1 MAANMY
7 DQAAQAQF
15 INTYAPINFGEL
27 YRIGAAQKAAID
39 EAAQQFGAQLQKFNE
54 FQSPS
59 LIDTQRYYDLTV
71 GRNDFQNAINQMVS
85 NPDALKD
92 AAFRSQL
99 QSMINSVDYVALSN
113 LKSSRDAMLKRQE
126 INQKLMLENRFN
138 PLWHDVDFANYDTLG
153 SKKIFDDIT
162 PLPYMSVRELVEPYV
177 NNLKGE
183 FLGSKNG
190 FLWNGVTDEM
200 TDAQLQK
207 NLSSIQNTP
216 QYQKYL
222 ETYQKMGLN
231 PEQAQQQLLNE
242 IYTAGREYTWNK
254 ADRDPVAIEN
264 MRLQRKY
271 ASAANTANNLLNL
284 TRVLESDA
292 TRNHLLRFTNLTP
305 QEVDAF
311 AEQGFKA
318 LSPEKQ
324 QEVLNLKNPGYVE
337 SKMKNY
343 YDQVLKDTRRRSTAE
358 NAVIDLMS
366 TPISYEAS
374 DKYAAY
380 GTTGKQDKDGFYTA
394 NNSSNFKLAKELVYN
409 TIGKDTDKGLQKF
422 ISLWNDG
429 NNFSN
434 FKISSDQR
442 MISDGNDIYI
452 VKHAYIPEDQL
463 LKARIDRKSLSALGT
478 PVTVD
483 AGPKTTERYDN
494 RGNLES
500 TTTSSSTPVKTIRI
514 TVLQQLPR
522 SGEAAI
528 TSDAAWMD
536 KNLGIQTKTQDIQ
549 DMLSQE
555 ENL

>member
-15 INTYAPINFGEL
+15 INTYVPINFGEL
-27 YRIGAAQKAAID
+27 YRIGAAQKAAVD
-39 EAAQQFGAQLQKFNE
+39 EAAQQFGTQLQKFGE

-59 LIDTQRYYDLTV
+59 QIDTQRYYDLTI
-71 GRNDFQNAINQMVS
+71 GRQDFQNAINQMVS

-99 QSMINSVDYVALSN
+99 QSMINSVDYGTLSN
-113 LKSSRDAMLKRQE
+113 LRSSRDAMLKRQE
-126 INQKLMLENRFN
+126 VNQKLMLENRFN
-138 PLWHDVDFANYDTLG
+138 PLWHDVDFANYDTVN
-153 SKKIFDDIT
+153 SKIFDDIT

-183 FLGSKNG
+183 FLGAKNG

-254 ADRDPVAIEN
+254 ADRDPMAIEN

-292 TRNHLLRFTNLTP
+292 TRNHLLKFTNLTP

-409 TIGKDTDKGLQKF
+409 TIGKDADKGLQKF

-442 MISDGNDIYI
+442 MISDGNDIYV

>member
-138 PLWHDVDFANYDTLG
+138 LLWHDVDFANYDTLG

-216 QYQKYL
+216 QYQKHL

-409 TIGKDTDKGLQKF
+409 TIGKDADKGLQKF

>member
-126 INQKLMLENRFN
+126 INQRLMLENRFN
-138 PLWHDVDFANYDTLG
+138 PLWHDVDFTNYDTLG

-409 TIGKDTDKGLQKF
+409 TIGKDADKGLQKF

-522 SGEAAI
+522 GGEAAI

>member
-15 INTYAPINFGEL
+15 INTYVPINFGEL
-27 YRIGAAQKAAID
+27 YRIGAAQKAAVD
-39 EAAQQFGAQLQKFNE
+39 EAAQQFGTQLQKFGE

-59 LIDTQRYYDLTV
+59 QIDTQRYYDLTI
-71 GRNDFQNAINQMVS
+71 GRQDFQNAINQMVS

-99 QSMINSVDYVALSN
+99 QSMINSVDYGTLSN
-113 LKSSRDAMLKRQE
+113 LRSSRDAMLKRQE
-126 INQKLMLENRFN
+126 VNQKLMLENRFN
-138 PLWHDVDFANYDTLG
+138 PLWHDVDFANYDTVN
-153 SKKIFDDIT
+153 SKIFDDIT

-183 FLGSKNG
+183 FLGAKNG
-190 FLWNGVTDEM
+190 FLWNSVTDEM

-254 ADRDPVAIEN
+254 ADRDPMAIEN

-292 TRNHLLRFTNLTP
+292 TRNHLLKFTNLTP

-374 DKYAAY
+374 DKYATY

-409 TIGKDTDKGLQKF
+409 TIGKDADKGLQKF

-442 MISDGNDIYI
+442 MISDGNDIYV

-549 DMLSQE
+549 DMLSQK

>member
-15 INTYAPINFGEL
+15 INTYVPINFGEL
-27 YRIGAAQKAAID
+27 YRIGAAQKAAVD
-39 EAAQQFGAQLQKFNE
+39 EAAQQFGTQLQKFGE

-59 LIDTQRYYDLTV
+59 QIDTQRYYDLTI
-71 GRNDFQNAINQMVS
+71 GRQDFQNAINQMVS

-99 QSMINSVDYVALSN
+99 QSMINSVDYGTLSN
-113 LKSSRDAMLKRQE
+113 LRSSRDAMLKRQE
-126 INQKLMLENRFN
+126 VNQKLMLENRFN
-138 PLWHDVDFANYDTLG
+138 PLWHDVDFANYDTVN
-153 SKKIFDDIT
+153 SKIFDDIT

-183 FLGSKNG
+183 FLGAKNG

-254 ADRDPVAIEN
+254 ADRDPMAIEN

-292 TRNHLLRFTNLTP
+292 TRNHLLKFTNLTP

-409 TIGKDTDKGLQKF
+409 TIGKDADKGLQKF

-463 LKARIDRKSLSALGT
+463 LKTRIDRKSLSALGT

>member
-15 INTYAPINFGEL
+15 INTYVPINFGEL
-27 YRIGAAQKAAID
+27 YRIGAAQKAAVD
-39 EAAQQFGAQLQKFNE
+39 EAAQQFGTQLQKFGE

-59 LIDTQRYYDLTV
+59 QIDTQRYYDLTI
-71 GRNDFQNAINQMVS
+71 GRQDFQNAINQMVS

-99 QSMINSVDYVALSN
+99 QSMINSVDYGTLSN
-113 LKSSRDAMLKRQE
+113 LRSSRDAMLKRQE
-126 INQKLMLENRFN
+126 VNQKLMLENRFN
-138 PLWHDVDFANYDTLG
+138 PLWHDVDFANYDTVN
-153 SKKIFDDIT
+153 SKIFDDIT

-183 FLGSKNG
+183 FLGAKNG

-254 ADRDPVAIEN
+254 ADRDPMAIEN

-292 TRNHLLRFTNLTP
+292 TRNHLLKFTNLAP

-409 TIGKDTDKGLQKF
+409 TIGKDADKGLQKF

-442 MISDGNDIYI
+442 MISDGNDIYV

-483 AGPKTTERYDN
+483 AGPKTTEIYDN

>member
-15 INTYAPINFGEL
+15 INTYVPINFGEL
-27 YRIGAAQKAAID
+27 YRIGAAQKAAVD
-39 EAAQQFGAQLQKFNE
+39 EAAQQFGTQLQKFGE

-59 LIDTQRYYDLTV
+59 QIDTQRYYDLTI
-71 GRNDFQNAINQMVS
+71 GRQDFQNAINQMVS

-99 QSMINSVDYVALSN
+99 QSMINSVDYGTLSN
-113 LKSSRDAMLKRQE
+113 LRSSRDAMLKRQE
-126 INQKLMLENRFN
+126 VNQKLMLENRFN
-138 PLWHDVDFANYDTLG
+138 PLWHDVDFANYDTVN
-153 SKKIFDDIT
+153 SKIFDDIT

-183 FLGSKNG
+183 FLGAKNG

-254 ADRDPVAIEN
+254 ADRDPMAIEN

-292 TRNHLLRFTNLTP
+292 TRNHLLKFTNLTP

-324 QEVLNLKNPGYVE
+324 QAVLNLKNPGYVE

-409 TIGKDTDKGLQKF
+409 TIGKDADKGLQKF

>member
-15 INTYAPINFGEL
+15 INTYVPINFGEL
-27 YRIGAAQKAAID
+27 YRIGAAQKAAVD
-39 EAAQQFGAQLQKFNE
+39 EAAQQFGTQLQKFGE

-59 LIDTQRYYDLTV
+59 QVDTQRYYDLTI
-71 GRNDFQNAINQMVS
+71 GRQDFQNAINQMVS

-99 QSMINSVDYVALSN
+99 QSMINSVDYGTLSN
-113 LKSSRDAMLKRQE
+113 LRSSRDAMLKRQE
-126 INQKLMLENRFN
+126 VNQKLMLENRFN
-138 PLWHDVDFANYDTLG
+138 LLWHDVDFANYDTVN
-153 SKKIFDDIT
+153 SKIFDDIT
-162 PLPYMSVRELVEPYV
+162 PLPYMSIRELVEPYV

-183 FLGSKNG
+183 FLGAKNG

-254 ADRDPVAIEN
+254 ADRDPMAIEN

-292 TRNHLLRFTNLTP
+292 TRNHLLKFTNLTP

-409 TIGKDTDKGLQKF
+409 TIGKDADKGLQKF

-442 MISDGNDIYI
+442 MISDGNDIYV

>member
-15 INTYAPINFGEL
+15 INTYVPINFGEL
-27 YRIGAAQKAAID
+27 YRIGAAQKAAVD
-39 EAAQQFGAQLQKFNE
+39 EAAQQFGTQLQKFGE

-59 LIDTQRYYDLTV
+59 QIDTQRYYDLTI
-71 GRNDFQNAINQMVS
+71 GRQDFQNAINQMVS

-99 QSMINSVDYVALSN
+99 QSMINSVDYGTLSN
-113 LKSSRDAMLKRQE
+113 LRSSRDAMLKRQE

-138 PLWHDVDFANYDTLG
+138 PLWHDVDFANYDTVN
-153 SKKIFDDIT
+153 SKIFDDIA

-183 FLGSKNG
+183 FLGAKNG

-216 QYQKYL
+216 QYQKHL

-254 ADRDPVAIEN
+254 ANRDPMAIEN

-271 ASAANTANNLLNL
+271 AFAANTANNLLNL

-292 TRNHLLRFTNLTP
+292 TRNHLLKFTNLTP

-409 TIGKDTDKGLQKF
+409 TIGKDADKGLQKF

-442 MISDGNDIYI
+442 MISDGNDIYV

>member
-15 INTYAPINFGEL
+15 INTYVPINFGEL
-27 YRIGAAQKAAID
+27 YRIGAAQKAAVD
-39 EAAQQFGAQLQKFNE
+39 EAAQQFGTQLQKFGE

-59 LIDTQRYYDLTV
+59 QIDTQRYYDLTI
-71 GRNDFQNAINQMVS
+71 GRQDFQNAINQMVS

-99 QSMINSVDYVALSN
+99 QSMINSVDYGTLSN
-113 LKSSRDAMLKRQE
+113 LRSSRDAMLKRQE
-126 INQKLMLENRFN
+126 VNQKLMLENRFN
-138 PLWHDVDFANYDTLG
+138 PLWHDVDFANYDTVN
-153 SKKIFDDIT
+153 SKIFDDIT

-183 FLGSKNG
+183 FLGAKNG

-242 IYTAGREYTWNK
+242 IYTAGREYTRNK
-254 ADRDPVAIEN
+254 ADRDPMAIEN

-292 TRNHLLRFTNLTP
+292 TRNHLLKFTNLTP

-409 TIGKDTDKGLQKF
+409 TIGKDADKGLQKF

-442 MISDGNDIYI
+442 MISDGNDIYV

>member
-15 INTYAPINFGEL
+15 INTYVPINFGEL
-27 YRIGAAQKAAID
+27 YRIGAAQKAAVD
-39 EAAQQFGAQLQKFNE
+39 EAAQQFGTQLQKFGE

-59 LIDTQRYYDLTV
+59 QIDTQRYYDLTI
-71 GRNDFQNAINQMVS
+71 GRQDFQNAINQMVS

-99 QSMINSVDYVALSN
+99 QSMINSVDYGTLSN
-113 LKSSRDAMLKRQE
+113 LRSSRDAMLKRQE
-126 INQKLMLENRFN
+126 VNQKLMLENRFN
-138 PLWHDVDFANYDTLG
+138 PLWHDVDFANYDTVN
-153 SKKIFDDIT
+153 SKIFDDIA

-183 FLGSKNG
+183 FLGAKNG

-254 ADRDPVAIEN
+254 ADRDPMAIEN

-292 TRNHLLRFTNLTP
+292 TRNHLLKFTNLTP

-409 TIGKDTDKGLQKF
+409 TIGKDADKGLQKF

-442 MISDGNDIYI
+442 MISDGNDIYV

>member
-15 INTYAPINFGEL
+15 INTYVPINFGEL
-27 YRIGAAQKAAID
+27 YRIGAAQKAAVD
-39 EAAQQFGAQLQKFNE
+39 EAAQQFGTQLQKFGE

-59 LIDTQRYYDLTV
+59 QIDTQRYYDLTI
-71 GRNDFQNAINQMVS
+71 GRQDFQNAINQMVS

-99 QSMINSVDYVALSN
+99 QSMINSVDYGTLSN
-113 LKSSRDAMLKRQE
+113 LRSSRDAMLKRQE
-126 INQKLMLENRFN
+126 VNQKLMLENRFN
-138 PLWHDVDFANYDTLG
+138 PLWHDVDFANYDTVN
-153 SKKIFDDIT
+153 SKIFDDIT

-183 FLGSKNG
+183 FLGAKNG

-254 ADRDPVAIEN
+254 ADRDPMAIEN

-292 TRNHLLRFTNLTP
+292 TRNHLLKFTNITP

-409 TIGKDTDKGLQKF
+409 TIGKDADKGLQKF

>member
-15 INTYAPINFGEL
+15 INTYVPINFGEL
-27 YRIGAAQKAAID
+27 YRIGAAQKAAVD
-39 EAAQQFGAQLQKFNE
+39 EAAQQFGTQLQKFGE

-59 LIDTQRYYDLTV
+59 QIDTQRYYDLTI
-71 GRNDFQNAINQMVS
+71 GRQDFQNAINQMVS

-99 QSMINSVDYVALSN
+99 QSMINSVDYGTLSN
-113 LKSSRDAMLKRQE
+113 LRSSRDAMLKRQE
-126 INQKLMLENRFN
+126 VNQKLMLENRFN
-138 PLWHDVDFANYDTLG
+138 PLWHDVDFANYDTVN
-153 SKKIFDDIT
+153 SKIFDDIT
-162 PLPYMSVRELVEPYV
+162 PLPYISVRELVEPYV

-183 FLGSKNG
+183 FLGAKNG

-254 ADRDPVAIEN
+254 ADRDPMAIEN

-292 TRNHLLRFTNLTP
+292 TRNHLLKFTNLTP

-409 TIGKDTDKGLQKF
+409 TIGKDADKGLQKF

-442 MISDGNDIYI
+442 MISDGNDIYV

>member
-39 EAAQQFGAQLQKFNE
+39 EAAQQFGAQLQRFNE

-99 QSMINSVDYVALSN
+99 QSMINSVDYAALSN

-126 INQKLMLENRFN
+126 INQRLMLENRFN

-183 FLGSKNG
+183 FIGSKNG

-409 TIGKDTDKGLQKF
+409 TIGKDADKGLQKF

>member
-15 INTYAPINFGEL
+15 INTYVPINFGEL
-27 YRIGAAQKAAID
+27 YRIGAAQKAAVD
-39 EAAQQFGAQLQKFNE
+39 EAAQQFGTQLQKFGE

-59 LIDTQRYYDLTV
+59 QVDTQRYYDLTI
-71 GRNDFQNAINQMVS
+71 GRQDFQNAINQMVS

-99 QSMINSVDYVALSN
+99 QSMINSVDYGTLSN
-113 LKSSRDAMLKRQE
+113 LRSSRDAMLKRQE
-126 INQKLMLENRFN
+126 VNQKLMLENRFN
-138 PLWHDVDFANYDTLG
+138 PLWHDVDFANYDTVN
-153 SKKIFDDIT
+153 SKIFDDIT

-183 FLGSKNG
+183 FLGAKNG

-254 ADRDPVAIEN
+254 ADRDPMAIEN

-292 TRNHLLRFTNLTP
+292 TRNHLLKFTNLTP

-409 TIGKDTDKGLQKF
+409 TIGKDADKGLQKF

-442 MISDGNDIYI
+442 MISDGNDIYV

>member
-15 INTYAPINFGEL
+15 INTYVPINFGEL
-27 YRIGAAQKAAID
+27 YRIGAAQKAAVD
-39 EAAQQFGAQLQKFNE
+39 EAAQQFGTQLQKFGE

-59 LIDTQRYYDLTV
+59 QVDTQRYYDLTI
-71 GRNDFQNAINQMVS
+71 GRQDFQNAINQMVS

-99 QSMINSVDYVALSN
+99 QSMINSVDYGTLSN
-113 LKSSRDAMLKRQE
+113 LRSSRDAMLKRQE
-126 INQKLMLENRFN
+126 VNQKLMLENRFN
-138 PLWHDVDFANYDTLG
+138 PLWHDVDFANYDTVN
-153 SKKIFDDIT
+153 SKIFDDIT
-162 PLPYMSVRELVEPYV
+162 PLPYMSIRELVEPYV

-183 FLGSKNG
+183 FLGAKNG

-254 ADRDPVAIEN
+254 ADRDPMAIEN

-292 TRNHLLRFTNLTP
+292 TRNHLLKFTNLTP

-409 TIGKDTDKGLQKF
+409 TIGKDADKGLQKF

-549 DMLSQE
+549 DMLSQK

>member
-15 INTYAPINFGEL
+15 INTYVPINFGEL
-27 YRIGAAQKAAID
+27 YRIGAAQKAAVD
-39 EAAQQFGAQLQKFNE
+39 EAAQQFGTQLQKFGE

-59 LIDTQRYYDLTV
+59 QIDTQRYYDLTI
-71 GRNDFQNAINQMVS
+71 GRQDFQNAINQMVS

-99 QSMINSVDYVALSN
+99 QSMINSVDYGTLSN
-113 LKSSRDAMLKRQE
+113 LRSSRDAMLKRQE
-126 INQKLMLENRFN
+126 VNQKLMLENRFN
-138 PLWHDVDFANYDTLG
+138 PLWHDVDFANYDTVN
-153 SKKIFDDIT
+153 SKIFDDIT

-183 FLGSKNG
+183 FLGAKNG

-254 ADRDPVAIEN
+254 ADRDPMAIEN

-292 TRNHLLRFTNLTP
+292 TRNHLLKFTNLTP

-409 TIGKDTDKGLQKF
+409 TIGKDADKGLQKF

-514 TVLQQLPR
+514 TVLHQLPR

>member
-15 INTYAPINFGEL
+15 INTYSPINFGEL

-126 INQKLMLENRFN
+126 INQRLMLENRFN
-138 PLWHDVDFANYDTLG
+138 PLWHDVDFTNYDTLG

-292 TRNHLLRFTNLTP
+292 TRNHLLKFTNLTP

-409 TIGKDTDKGLQKF
+409 TIGKDADKGLQKF

>member
-15 INTYAPINFGEL
+15 INTYVPINFGEL

-138 PLWHDVDFANYDTLG
+138 LLWHDVDFANYDTLG

-162 PLPYMSVRELVEPYV
+162 PIPYMSVRELVEPYV

-216 QYQKYL
+216 QYQKHL

-409 TIGKDTDKGLQKF
+409 TIGKDADKGLQKF

>member
-15 INTYAPINFGEL
+15 INTYVPINFGEL
-27 YRIGAAQKAAID
+27 YRIGAAQKAAVD
-39 EAAQQFGAQLQKFNE
+39 EAAQQFGTQLQKFGE

-59 LIDTQRYYDLTV
+59 QIDTQRYYDLTI
-71 GRNDFQNAINQMVS
+71 GRQDFQNAINQMVS

-99 QSMINSVDYVALSN
+99 QSMINSVDYGTLSN
-113 LKSSRDAMLKRQE
+113 LRSSRDAMLKRQE
-126 INQKLMLENRFN
+126 VNQKLMLENRFN
-138 PLWHDVDFANYDTLG
+138 PLWHDVDFANYDTVN
-153 SKKIFDDIT
+153 SKIFDDIT

-183 FLGSKNG
+183 FLGAKNG

-254 ADRDPVAIEN
+254 ADRDPMAIEN

-292 TRNHLLRFTNLTP
+292 TRNHLLKFTNLTP

-409 TIGKDTDKGLQKF
+409 TIGKDADKGLQKF

-442 MISDGNDIYI
+442 MVSDGNDIYI

>member
-15 INTYAPINFGEL
+15 INTYVPINFGEL
-27 YRIGAAQKAAID
+27 YRIGAAQKAAVD
-39 EAAQQFGAQLQKFNE
+39 EAAQQFGTQLQKFGE

-59 LIDTQRYYDLTV
+59 QIDTQRYYDLTI
-71 GRNDFQNAINQMVS
+71 GRQDFQNAINQMVS

-99 QSMINSVDYVALSN
+99 QSMINSVDYGTLSN
-113 LKSSRDAMLKRQE
+113 LRSSRDAMLKRQE

-138 PLWHDVDFANYDTLG
+138 LLWHYVDFANYDTVN
-153 SKKIFDDIT
+153 SKIFDDIT

-183 FLGSKNG
+183 FLGAKNG

-222 ETYQKMGLN
+222 EIYQKMGLN

-254 ADRDPVAIEN
+254 ADRDPMAIEN

-292 TRNHLLRFTNLTP
+292 TRNHLLKFTNLTP

-318 LSPEKQ
+318 FSPEKQ

-409 TIGKDTDKGLQKF
+409 TIGKDADKGLQKF

-442 MISDGNDIYI
+442 MISDGNDIYV

>member
-39 EAAQQFGAQLQKFNE
+39 EAAQQFGAQLQRFNE

-99 QSMINSVDYVALSN
+99 QSMINSVDYAALSN

-138 PLWHDVDFANYDTLG
+138 LLWHYVDFANYDTLG

-222 ETYQKMGLN
+222 EIYQKMGLN

-242 IYTAGREYTWNK
+242 IYIAGREYTWNK
-254 ADRDPVAIEN
+254 ADRDPIAIEN

-292 TRNHLLRFTNLTP
+292 TRNHLLKFTNLTP

-318 LSPEKQ
+318 LTPEKQ
-324 QEVLNLKNPGYVE
+324 QEVLRLKDPGYVE
-337 SKMKNY
+337 NQMKNY
-343 YDQVLKDTRRRSTAE
+343 YDSVLKDTRRRSTAE

-380 GTTGKQDKDGFYTA
+380 GTTGKQDRDGFYTA
-394 NNSSNFKLAKELVYN
+394 NNSSNFKLAKELVYK
-409 TIGKDTDKGLQKF
+409 TIGEEADKGLQKF

-442 MISDGNDIYI
+442 MISDGKDIYV

-494 RGNLES
+494 RGNLEG

>member
-99 QSMINSVDYVALSN
+99 QSMINSVDYAALSN

-126 INQKLMLENRFN
+126 INQRLMLENRFN
-138 PLWHDVDFANYDTLG
+138 LLWHDVDFANYDTLG

-190 FLWNGVTDEM
+190 FLWNGVTNEM

-292 TRNHLLRFTNLTP
+292 TRNHLLKFTNLIP

-409 TIGKDTDKGLQKF
+409 TIGKDADKGLQKF

-483 AGPKTTERYDN
+483 AGTKTTERYDN

>member
-99 QSMINSVDYVALSN
+99 QSMINSVDYAALSN

-126 INQKLMLENRFN
+126 INQRLMLENRFN

-183 FLGSKNG
+183 FIGSKNG

-409 TIGKDTDKGLQKF
+409 TIGKDADKGLQKF

>member
-15 INTYAPINFGEL
+15 INTYVPINFGEL
-27 YRIGAAQKAAID
+27 YRIGAAQKAAVD
-39 EAAQQFGAQLQKFNE
+39 EAAQQFGTQLQKFGE

-59 LIDTQRYYDLTV
+59 QIDTQRYYDLTI
-71 GRNDFQNAINQMVS
+71 GRQDFQNAINQMVS

-99 QSMINSVDYVALSN
+99 QSMINSVDYGTLSN
-113 LKSSRDAMLKRQE
+113 LRSSRDAMLKRQE
-126 INQKLMLENRFN
+126 VNQKLMLENRFN
-138 PLWHDVDFANYDTLG
+138 PLWHDVDFANYDTVN
-153 SKKIFDDIT
+153 SKIFDDIT

-183 FLGSKNG
+183 FLGAKNG

-254 ADRDPVAIEN
+254 ADKDPMAIEN

-292 TRNHLLRFTNLTP
+292 TRNHLLKFTNLAP

-409 TIGKDTDKGLQKF
+409 TIGKDADKGLQKF

-442 MISDGNDIYI
+442 MISDGNDIYV

>member
-15 INTYAPINFGEL
+15 INTYVPINFGEL
-27 YRIGAAQKAAID
+27 YRIGAAQKAAVD
-39 EAAQQFGAQLQKFNE
+39 EAAQQFGTQLQKFGE

-59 LIDTQRYYDLTV
+59 QVDTQRYYDLTI
-71 GRNDFQNAINQMVS
+71 GRQDFQNAINQMVS

-99 QSMINSVDYVALSN
+99 QSMINSVDYGTLSN
-113 LKSSRDAMLKRQE
+113 LRSSRDAMLKRQE
-126 INQKLMLENRFN
+126 VNQKLMLENRFN
-138 PLWHDVDFANYDTLG
+138 PLWHDVDFANYDTVN
-153 SKKIFDDIT
+153 SKIFDDIT
-162 PLPYMSVRELVEPYV
+162 PLPYMSIRELVEPYV

-183 FLGSKNG
+183 FLGAKNG
-190 FLWNGVTDEM
+190 LLWNGVTDEM

-242 IYTAGREYTWNK
+242 IYTAGREYTWNN
-254 ADRDPVAIEN
+254 ADRDPMATEN

-292 TRNHLLRFTNLTP
+292 TRNHLLKFTNLTP

-409 TIGKDTDKGLQKF
+409 TIGKDADKGLQKF

-434 FKISSDQR
+434 FKISPDQR
-442 MISDGNDIYI
+442 MISDGNDIYV

-463 LKARIDRKSLSALGT
+463 LKARIDRKLLSALGT

-528 TSDAAWMD
+528 TSDAAWMY

>member
-15 INTYAPINFGEL
+15 INTYVPINFGEL
-27 YRIGAAQKAAID
+27 YRIGAAQKAAVD
-39 EAAQQFGAQLQKFNE
+39 EAAQQFGTQLQKFGE

-59 LIDTQRYYDLTV
+59 QIDTQRYYDLTI
-71 GRNDFQNAINQMVS
+71 GRQDFQNAINQMVS

-99 QSMINSVDYVALSN
+99 QSMINSVDYGTLSN
-113 LKSSRDAMLKRQE
+113 LRSSRDAMLKRQE
-126 INQKLMLENRFN
+126 VNQKLMLENRFN
-138 PLWHDVDFANYDTLG
+138 PLWHDVDFANYDTVN
-153 SKKIFDDIT
+153 SKIFDDIT

-183 FLGSKNG
+183 FLGAKNG

-254 ADRDPVAIEN
+254 ADRDPMAIEN

-292 TRNHLLRFTNLTP
+292 TRNHLLKFTNLTP

-343 YDQVLKDTRRRSTAE
+343 YEQVLKDTRRRSTAE

-409 TIGKDTDKGLQKF
+409 TIGKDADKGLQKF

-442 MISDGNDIYI
+442 MIYDGNDIYV

>member
-15 INTYAPINFGEL
+15 INTYVPINFGEL
-27 YRIGAAQKAAID
+27 YRIGAAQKAAVD
-39 EAAQQFGAQLQKFNE
+39 EAAQQFGTQLQKFGE

-59 LIDTQRYYDLTV
+59 QIDTQRYYDLTI
-71 GRNDFQNAINQMVS
+71 GRQDFQNAINQMVS

-99 QSMINSVDYVALSN
+99 QSMINSVDYGTLSN
-113 LKSSRDAMLKRQE
+113 LRSSRDAMLKRQE
-126 INQKLMLENRFN
+126 VNQKLMLENRFN
-138 PLWHDVDFANYDTLG
+138 PLWHYVDFANYDTVN
-153 SKKIFDDIT
+153 SKIFDDIT

-183 FLGSKNG
+183 FLGAKNG

-254 ADRDPVAIEN
+254 ADRDPMAIEN

-292 TRNHLLRFTNLTP
+292 TRNHLLKFTNLTP

-409 TIGKDTDKGLQKF
+409 TIGKDADKGLQKF

-442 MISDGNDIYI
+442 MISDGNDIYV

>member
-15 INTYAPINFGEL
+15 INTYVPINFGEL
-27 YRIGAAQKAAID
+27 YRIGAAQKAAVD
-39 EAAQQFGAQLQKFNE
+39 EAAQQFGTQLQKFGE

-59 LIDTQRYYDLTV
+59 QIDTQRYYDLTI
-71 GRNDFQNAINQMVS
+71 GRQDFQNAINQMVS

-99 QSMINSVDYVALSN
+99 QSMINSVDYGTLSN
-113 LKSSRDAMLKRQE
+113 LRSSRDAMLKRQE
-126 INQKLMLENRFN
+126 VNQKLMLENRFN
-138 PLWHDVDFANYDTLG
+138 PLWHYVDFANYDTVN
-153 SKKIFDDIT
+153 SKIFDDIT
-162 PLPYMSVRELVEPYV
+162 PLPYMSIRELVEPYV

-183 FLGSKNG
+183 FLGAKNG

-222 ETYQKMGLN
+222 ETYQKMDLN

-254 ADRDPVAIEN
+254 ADRDPMAIEN

-292 TRNHLLRFTNLTP
+292 TRNHLLKFTNLTP

-409 TIGKDTDKGLQKF
+409 TIGKDADKGLQKF

-442 MISDGNDIYI
+442 MISDGNDIYV

>member
-126 INQKLMLENRFN
+126 INQRLMLENRFN
-138 PLWHDVDFANYDTLG
+138 PLWHDVDFTNYDTLG

-190 FLWNGVTDEM
+190 FLWNGVADEM

-292 TRNHLLRFTNLTP
+292 TRNHLLKFTNLTP

-409 TIGKDTDKGLQKF
+409 TIGKDADKGLQKF

-442 MISDGNDIYI
+442 MISDGNDIYV

>member
-99 QSMINSVDYVALSN
+99 QSMINSVDYVSLSN

-138 PLWHDVDFANYDTLG
+138 LLWHYVDFANYDTLG

-216 QYQKYL
+216 QYQKHL

-409 TIGKDTDKGLQKF
+409 TIGKDADKGLQKF

>member
-15 INTYAPINFGEL
+15 INTYVPINFGEL
-27 YRIGAAQKAAID
+27 YRIGAAQKAAVD
-39 EAAQQFGAQLQKFNE
+39 EAAQQFGTQLQKFGE

-59 LIDTQRYYDLTV
+59 QIDTQRYYDLTI
-71 GRNDFQNAINQMVS
+71 GRQDFQNAINQMVS

-99 QSMINSVDYVALSN
+99 QSMINSVDYGTLSN
-113 LKSSRDAMLKRQE
+113 LRSSRDAMLKRQE
-126 INQKLMLENRFN
+126 VNQKLMLENRFN
-138 PLWHDVDFANYDTLG
+138 PLWHYVDFANYDTVN
-153 SKKIFDDIT
+153 SKIFDDIT

-183 FLGSKNG
+183 FLGAKNG

-254 ADRDPVAIEN
+254 ADRDPMAVEN

-292 TRNHLLRFTNLTP
+292 TRNHLLKFTNLTP

-409 TIGKDTDKGLQKF
+409 TIGKDADKGLQKF

-442 MISDGNDIYI
+442 MISDGNDIYV

>member
-15 INTYAPINFGEL
+15 INTYVPINFGEL
-27 YRIGAAQKAAID
+27 YRIGAAQKAAVD
-39 EAAQQFGAQLQKFNE
+39 EAAQQFGTQLQKFGE

-59 LIDTQRYYDLTV
+59 QIDTQRYYDLTI
-71 GRNDFQNAINQMVS
+71 GRQDFQNAINQMVS

-99 QSMINSVDYVALSN
+99 QSMINSVDYGTLSN
-113 LKSSRDAMLKRQE
+113 LRSSRDAMLKRQE
-126 INQKLMLENRFN
+126 VNQKLMLENRFN
-138 PLWHDVDFANYDTLG
+138 PLWHDVDFANYDTVN
-153 SKKIFDDIT
+153 SKIFDDIT

-183 FLGSKNG
+183 FLGAKNG

-254 ADRDPVAIEN
+254 ADRDPMAIEN

-292 TRNHLLRFTNLTP
+292 TRNHLLKFTNLTP

-409 TIGKDTDKGLQKF
+409 TIGKDADKGLQKF

-442 MISDGNDIYI
+442 MISDGNDIYV

-528 TSDAAWMD
+528 TSDAAWTD

>member
-15 INTYAPINFGEL
+15 INTYVPINFGEL
-27 YRIGAAQKAAID
+27 YRIGAAQKAAVD
-39 EAAQQFGAQLQKFNE
+39 EAAQQFGTQLQKFGE

-59 LIDTQRYYDLTV
+59 QIDTQRYYDLTI
-71 GRNDFQNAINQMVS
+71 GRQDFQNAINQMVS

-99 QSMINSVDYVALSN
+99 QSMINSVDYGTLSN
-113 LKSSRDAMLKRQE
+113 LRSSRDAMLKRQE

-138 PLWHDVDFANYDTLG
+138 LLWHDVDFANYDTVN
-153 SKKIFDDIT
+153 SKIFDDIT

-183 FLGSKNG
+183 FLGAKNG

-254 ADRDPVAIEN
+254 ADRDPMAIEN

-292 TRNHLLRFTNLTP
+292 ARNHLLKFTNLTP

-409 TIGKDTDKGLQKF
+409 TIGKDADKGLQKF

-442 MISDGNDIYI
+442 MISDGNDIYV

>member
-15 INTYAPINFGEL
+15 INTYVPINFGEL
-27 YRIGAAQKAAID
+27 YRIGAAQKAAVD
-39 EAAQQFGAQLQKFNE
+39 EAAQQFGTQLQKFGE

-59 LIDTQRYYDLTV
+59 QIDTQRYYDLTI
-71 GRNDFQNAINQMVS
+71 GRQDFQNAINQMVS

-99 QSMINSVDYVALSN
+99 QSMINSVDYGTLSN
-113 LKSSRDAMLKRQE
+113 LRSSRDAMLKRQE
-126 INQKLMLENRFN
+126 VNQKLMLENRFN
-138 PLWHDVDFANYDTLG
+138 PLWHDVDFANYDTVN
-153 SKKIFDDIT
+153 SKIFDDIT

-183 FLGSKNG
+183 FLGAKNG

-254 ADRDPVAIEN
+254 ADRDPMAIEN

-292 TRNHLLRFTNLTP
+292 TRNHLLKFTNLTP

-409 TIGKDTDKGLQKF
+409 TIGKDADKGLQKF

-536 KNLGIQTKTQDIQ
+536 KNLGIQTKTQNIQ

>member
-15 INTYAPINFGEL
+15 INTYVPINFGEL
-27 YRIGAAQKAAID
+27 YRIGAAQKAAVD
-39 EAAQQFGAQLQKFNE
+39 EAAQQFGTQLQKFGE

-59 LIDTQRYYDLTV
+59 QIDTQRYYDLTI
-71 GRNDFQNAINQMVS
+71 GRQDFQNAINQMVS

-99 QSMINSVDYVALSN
+99 QSMINSVDYGTLSN
-113 LKSSRDAMLKRQE
+113 LRSSRDAMLKRQE
-126 INQKLMLENRFN
+126 VNQKLMLENRFN
-138 PLWHDVDFANYDTLG
+138 PLWHDVDFANYDTVN
-153 SKKIFDDIT
+153 SKIFDDIT

-183 FLGSKNG
+183 FLGAKNG

-254 ADRDPVAIEN
+254 ADRDPMAIKN
-264 MRLQRKY
+264 MSLQRKY

-292 TRNHLLRFTNLTP
+292 TRNHLLKFTNLTP

-409 TIGKDTDKGLQKF
+409 TIGKDADKGLQKF

-442 MISDGNDIYI
+442 MISDGNDIYV
-452 VKHAYIPEDQL
+452 VKYAYIPEDQL

-549 DMLSQE
+549 DMLSQK

>member
-15 INTYAPINFGEL
+15 INTYVPINFGEL
-27 YRIGAAQKAAID
+27 YRIGAAQKAAVD
-39 EAAQQFGAQLQKFNE
+39 EAAQQFGTQLQKFGE

-59 LIDTQRYYDLTV
+59 QIDTQRYYDLTI
-71 GRNDFQNAINQMVS
+71 GRQDFQNAINQMVS

-99 QSMINSVDYVALSN
+99 QSMINSVDYGTLSN
-113 LKSSRDAMLKRQE
+113 LRSSRDAMLKRQE
-126 INQKLMLENRFN
+126 VNQKLMLENRFN
-138 PLWHDVDFANYDTLG
+138 PLWHDVDFANYDTVN
-153 SKKIFDDIT
+153 SKIFDDIA

-183 FLGSKNG
+183 FLGAKNG
-190 FLWNGVTDEM
+190 FLWHGVTDEM

-242 IYTAGREYTWNK
+242 IYTAGREYTRNK
-254 ADRDPVAIEN
+254 ADRDPMAIEN

-292 TRNHLLRFTNLTP
+292 TRNHLLKFTNLTP

-409 TIGKDTDKGLQKF
+409 TIGKDADKGLQKF

-442 MISDGNDIYI
+442 TISDGNDIYV

-536 KNLGIQTKTQDIQ
+536 KNLGVQTKTQDIQ

>member
-15 INTYAPINFGEL
+15 INTYVPINFGEL
-27 YRIGAAQKAAID
+27 YRIGAAQKAAVD
-39 EAAQQFGAQLQKFNE
+39 EAAQQFGTQLQKFGE

-59 LIDTQRYYDLTV
+59 QIDTQRYYDLTI
-71 GRNDFQNAINQMVS
+71 GRQDFQNAINQMVS

-99 QSMINSVDYVALSN
+99 QSMINSVDYGTLSN
-113 LKSSRDAMLKRQE
+113 LRSSRDAMLKRQE
-126 INQKLMLENRFN
+126 VNQKLMLENRFN
-138 PLWHDVDFANYDTLG
+138 LLWHDVDFANYDTVN
-153 SKKIFDDIT
+153 SKIFDDIA

-183 FLGSKNG
+183 FLGAKNG

-254 ADRDPVAIEN
+254 ADRDPMAIEN

-292 TRNHLLRFTNLTP
+292 TRNHLLKFTNLTP

-409 TIGKDTDKGLQKF
+409 TIGKDADKGLQKF

-442 MISDGNDIYI
+442 MISDGNDIYV

>member
-15 INTYAPINFGEL
+15 INTYVPINFGEL
-27 YRIGAAQKAAID
+27 YRIGAAQKAAVD
-39 EAAQQFGAQLQKFNE
+39 EAAQQFGTQLQKFGE

-59 LIDTQRYYDLTV
+59 QIDTQRYYDLTI
-71 GRNDFQNAINQMVS
+71 GRQDFQNAINQMVS

-99 QSMINSVDYVALSN
+99 QSMINSVDYGTLSN
-113 LKSSRDAMLKRQE
+113 LRSSRDAMLKRQE
-126 INQKLMLENRFN
+126 VNLKLMLENRFN
-138 PLWHDVDFANYDTLG
+138 LLWHDVDFANYDTVN
-153 SKKIFDDIT
+153 SKIFDDIT

-183 FLGSKNG
+183 FLGAKNG

-254 ADRDPVAIEN
+254 ADRDPMAIEN

-292 TRNHLLRFTNLTP
+292 TRNHLLKFTNLTP

-409 TIGKDTDKGLQKF
+409 TIGKDADKGLQKF

-442 MISDGNDIYI
+442 MISDGNDIYV